1 MGELATQVKLLLKA
15 KAIRLPLQFDPGMIK
30 VMKPGDPA
38 LQTGNIGA
46 VATALFIPASSMKIH
61 VETVQTVSGA
71 FEELIDSVSQ
81 ALVSG
86 WSGWAGSV
94 MFTGVVINATVG
106 ILPPGG
112 MVGGPQLQ
120 PGMMLAQVKP
130 SQKLPQGQRYAQA
143 ILTAIG
149 TGLLGWAQAYTHP
162 TLVFP
167 GGAMCV
173 GTMPPSPNAP
183 MPLGTGM
190 SPGEAMLTAPLLKGQ
205 MLGMCAGQH
214 ADALY
219 DAFAQAFVM
228 LFQRW
233 KMSTLITG
241 IMGAGGAA
249 SPLGSPVAGAVGN
262 GGKLAGAP
270 VT

>member
-1 MGELATQVKLLLKA
+1 MKA
-15 KAIRLPLQFDPGMIK
+15 RAIRLPLNFDPGMIK
-30 VMKPGDPA
+30 VMKQGDA
-38 LQTGNIGA
+38 SLQAGNMGA
-46 VATALFIPASSMKIH
+46 VATALFIPASAMKIH

-71 FEELIDSVSQ
+71 FEELIDSVCQ
-81 ALVSG
+81 AFVTG
-86 WSGWAGSV
+86 WNGWAGSA
-94 MFTGVVINATVG
+94 MFTGVVINATAG

-120 PGMMLAQVKP
+120 PGMMMAQVKP

-143 ILTAIG
+143 ILTTLG
-149 TGLLGWAQAYTHP
+149 TGMVTWAQGFTHP
-162 TLVFP
+162 ALVFP

-214 ADALY
+214 ADALF

-228 LFQRW
+228 MFQGW

-241 IMGAGGAA
+241 IMGAGGVA

-270 VT
+270 LT